1 MAKVGRPKKV
11 VSDVAPPQVEIDGL
25 NIMPTWNFQPETRE
39 QFIERVS
46 VEIVTNLRDYDTLKN
61 GRSMATA
68 AFNIATELAN
78 LLKKVNAG
86 D

>member
-1 MAKVGRPKKV
+1 MARAAKKV
-11 VSDVAPPQVEIDGL
+11 ASNDEEITCTSNDGT
-25 NIMPTWNFQPETRE
+25 NGMPTWNCAPETRE
-39 QFIERVS
+39 QFIERVA

-61 GRSMATA
+61 GRAMATA

-78 LLKKVNAG
+78 LLGRKNEN

>member
-11 VSDVAPPQVEIDGL
+11 VETVVTSGSVGCGDVMCGPPA
-25 NIMPTWNFQPETRE
+25 FQPETRE

-68 AFNIATELAN
+68 AFNIATQLAD
-78 LLKKVNAG
+78 LLEKRNPG